1 MSDRYENRRQVIN
14 DLERYK
20 ALFQK
25 RGVNFINMYK
35 TPVLKHLTE
44 EEIAELTV
52 LSHRW
57 TSRDTFYK
65 MAHQYYGDPTMWW
78 VIAWFNQ
85 KPTDSHPILGE
96 IIYVP
101 TPLDEILSLYGV

>member
-1 MSDRYENRRQVIN
+1 MSNRYENRRQVLN

-20 ALFQK
+20 TLFQN
-25 RGVNFINMYK
+25 RGVNYINMYK

-44 EEIAELTV
+44 EEISGLSII
-52 LSHRW
+52 SHRW
-57 TSRDTFYK
+57 TSRDNFYK
-65 MAHQYYGDPTMWW
+65 LAHHHYGDSAMWW

-85 KPTDSHPILGE
+85 KPTDSHPTLGE
-96 IIYVP
+96 TIFIP